1 MIDYIFH
8 ILIFF
13 GIFGILAIALNLLSG
28 FTGLISIASGAFMGI
43 GAYCVGILMTV
54 FHYNF
59 FVALLVGIIIAMIAG
74 LLLGL
79 IFSQLSGDYFVLAT
93 LGFSMVVYGLMQN
106 LESITRGSL
115 GIPGI
120 GKPYIFGINFY
131 SEINFLFLVLII
143 FFFVFI
149 VIRFITMS
157 SFGRVIQAIREDET
171 ALSVF
176 GYQISH
182 YKLIVF
188 VISSGLSALA
198 GGLYA
203 SYLTFINPTAFN
215 LTQSI
220 FIITVVIVGGLG
232 SLEGSILAS
241 FLLVLLPELLRFVGF
256 SVDTAAQLR
265 ELLYGFTIIFVML
278 YRPRGILGTYKIQNK
293 N

>member
-1 MIDYIFH
+1 MIDYVIH
-8 ILIFF
+8 ILILFS
-13 GIFGILAIALNLLSG
+13 IFGILTIALNLLSG
-28 FTGLISIASGAFMGI
+28 FTGLISISSGAFMGI
-43 GAYCVGILMTV
+43 GAYSVGIFMTV

-59 FVALLVGIIIAMIAG
+59 FAALVVGIIFAMVVG
-74 LLLGL
+74 LFLGL

-93 LGFSMVVYGLMQN
+93 LGFSMIVYGLMQN
-106 LESITRGSL
+106 LEPITRGSL

-120 GKPYIFGINFY
+120 GKPAIFGINFY
-131 SEINFLFLVLII
+131 LGINFLLLSLFIFGIVFL
-143 FFFVFI
+143 FV
-149 VIRFITMS
+149 RFITKS

-171 ALSVF
+171 ALSIF

-188 VISSGLSALA
+188 VVSSGLSAIA

-203 SYLTFINPTAFN
+203 SYLTFIDPTAFN

-220 FIITVVIVGGLG
+220 FIITVVIVGGLA

-241 FLLVLLPELLRFVGF
+241 FLLILLPELLRFVGF

-265 ELLYGFTIIFVML
+265 ELLYGLTIVLMMV
-278 YRPRGILGTYKIQNK
+278 YRPRGIFGKYKI
-293 N
+293 